1 MSTTQCVSGGVSGLY
16 ATGKALLDA
25 GVIAGNDVTPEAALT
40 KLSYVISKK
49 AWSIDKKR
57 LMMQGWTSGER
68 AQMQMII
75 RKNDFVKFIS
85 PQGLHAFSHIL
96 DKHQRREDGVGEE
109 GRFEGRRRQGGGD
122 GPHIFGGQKPL
133 RQHLRRNG

>member
-49 AWSIDKKR
+49 AWSIEKKR
-57 LMMQGWTSGER
+57 LMMQASFTFPTLKLTS
-68 AQMQMII
+68 MNL
-75 RKNDFVKFIS
+75 KNS
-85 PQGLHAFSHIL
+85 LSELLHKVAN
-96 DKHQRREDGVGEE
+96 
-109 GRFEGRRRQGGGD
+109 RF
-122 GPHIFGGQKPL
+122 F
-133 RQHLRRNG
+133 

>member
-49 AWSIDKKR
+49 AWSMEKKR
-57 LMMQGWTSGER
+57 LMMQASFTFTIDVDKYVTTFAQNGSIIKWLIVSSNRRTSTER
-68 AQMQMII
+68 
-75 RKNDFVKFIS
+75 
-85 PQGLHAFSHIL
+85 
-96 DKHQRREDGVGEE
+96 
-109 GRFEGRRRQGGGD
+109 
-122 GPHIFGGQKPL
+122 
-133 RQHLRRNG
+133 

>member
-49 AWSIDKKR
+49 AWSIEKKR
-57 LMMQGWTSGER
+57 LMMQASFTLAIE
-68 AQMQMII
+68 I
-75 RKNDFVKFIS
+75 
-85 PQGLHAFSHIL
+85 
-96 DKHQRREDGVGEE
+96 DKHALQSTRIA
-109 GRFEGRRRQGGGD
+109 
-122 GPHIFGGQKPL
+122 P
-133 RQHLRRNG
+133 